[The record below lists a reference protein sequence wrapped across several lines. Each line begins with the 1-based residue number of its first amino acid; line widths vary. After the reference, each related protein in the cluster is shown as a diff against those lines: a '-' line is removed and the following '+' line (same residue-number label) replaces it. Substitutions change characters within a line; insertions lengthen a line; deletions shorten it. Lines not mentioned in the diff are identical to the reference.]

1 LEDAAQIMDGFTDR
15 VDAGRR
21 LGQQLLHLRDSS
33 PVILGVPRGGVP
45 VAAEVAKALAAPLDV
60 IVVRKLGLPS
70 HPEVAMGAIGE
81 DGARL
86 INAELKAMA
95 GVSDAQLDAVEQRER
110 AVLDARVALLRRGRS
125 RIDVAGRTVVVVDD
139 GIATG
144 ATSRVACRLARKLGA
159 SRVILAAPVGAA
171 DAVNSALDAD
181 EVICALVPPHF
192 IAVGY
197 HYNNFSPT
205 TNDEVSSLLDAA
217 AGRHH

>member
-1 LEDAAQIMDGFTDR
+1 MDRFTDR

-21 LGQQLLHLRDSS
+21 LGQQLLHLRDSN
-33 PVILGVPRGGVP
+33 PVVLGVPRGGVP

-86 INAELKAMA
+86 VNTELKSMA

-110 AVLDARVALLRRGRS
+110 AVLDNRVALLRHGRN

-144 ATSRVACRLARKLGA
+144 ATSRVACQVARQLGA
-159 SRVILAAPVGAA
+159 ARVVLAAPVGAA
-171 DAVNSALDAD
+171 DAVNSTLDAD
-181 EVICALVPPHF
+181 EVICTLVPPHF
-192 IAVGY
+192 FAVGY
-197 HYNNFSPT
+197 HYENFRPT
-205 TNDEVSSLLDAA
+205 TDEEVSSLLDAA
-217 AGRHH
+217 AGRLA